1 VEDLGGYVEIM
12 VRAPI
17 ETVQTIL
24 RRAFL
29 SSGFR
34 MTLSSPYGG
43 KAEKQASHEEDP
55 SKAPAVSFSV
65 DFEVLRL
72 EDISVVRLHKK
83 DTAKAP
89 AASDA
94 HADDKQFSQLIEV
107 LSMWFNQHG
116 CLQGILGL

>member
-1 VEDLGGYVEIM
+1 MEDLGGYVDIM

-43 KAEKQASHEEDP
+43 KAEKQAPHTEDP

-72 EDISVVRLHKK
+72 EGISVVRLHKK
-83 DTAKAP
+83 DSTKAP

-94 HADDKQFSQLIEV
+94 HGDGKQFSQLIEV
-107 LSMWFNQHG
+107 LSGWFNQHG
-116 CLQGILGL
+116 CLQGILWL

>member
-1 VEDLGGYVEIM
+1 MGGYVDIM

-43 KAEKQASHEEDP
+43 KAEKEAPHTDESP
-55 SKAPAVSFSV
+55 KTPAVSFSV

-72 EDISVVRLHKK
+72 EGISVVRLHKK
-83 DTAKAP
+83 DAAKAP
-89 AASDA
+89 GASDA
-94 HADDKQFSQLIEV
+94 HGDGKQFSQLIEI

>member
-1 VEDLGGYVEIM
+1 VEDLGGYVDIM

-24 RRAFL
+24 RRALL

-43 KAEKQASHEEDP
+43 KAEKQAPHAEDP
-55 SKAPAVSFSV
+55 SKVPSMPFSV

-72 EDISVVRLHKK
+72 EGISVVRLHKK
-83 DTAKAP
+83 DAAKAP
-89 AASDA
+89 AVPDA
-94 HADDKQFSQLIEV
+94 HGEGKQFAQLIEV

-116 CLQGILGL
+116 CLQGIMGL